1 VTTQADTTGNAARLR
16 RAIDDWNRGGLRAL
30 SDGWWAEDIAWH
42 DLPDLPDPVVA
53 QGRASVEARVEE
65 MIAAVGQWQFV
76 TREVEERGELTLAH
90 LELAGHG
97 VLSGAGF
104 TGSIHQIHRWRD
116 GRVIE
121 VLTFADRDQ
130 ALTAMHGLSP
140 AGL

>member
-1 VTTQADTTGNAARLR
+1 VTPQADGTGNAARLR
-16 RAIDDWNRGGLRAL
+16 SAIDDWNTGGLRAL

-42 DLPDLPDPVVA
+42 DLPDLPDPVVT

-76 TREVEERGELTLAH
+76 TRGVEERGDLTLAH

-97 VLSGAGF
+97 VQSGAGF
-104 TGSIHQIHRWRD
+104 TGSIHQIHRWRN

-121 VLTFADRDQ
+121 VLTFGERHQ
-130 ALTAMHGLSP
+130 ALAALPGLSP
-140 AGL
+140 AAP